1 MTSRTSVPGH
11 PRPELHEHADEASW
25 VESIVSDAASALRHD
40 VSTLERGRVLVSGGT
55 TPAPVYRALAHALSD
70 WNDIDVALVDERW
83 LPPGHPESNA
93 RLVSET
99 LLTGRVACAHFEP
112 ILVANRSFEQSVRVA
127 NDSATLATVAFLGMG
142 PDGHTASLFPHMQ
155 GLREALE
162 SQSDYI
168 GVDAGDS
175 PGAAP
180 WPRRISLTP
189 TGLAKAR
196 LRLLLVRGEHKREL
210 VLKALDGVDALE
222 LPVRA
227 ALFLP
232 GLPTRIHW
240 CP

>member
-1 MTSRTSVPGH
+1 M
-11 PRPELHEHADEASW
+11 LEHADETSW
-25 VESIVSDAASALRHD
+25 VESIVCDAANALRHD
-40 VSTLERGRVLVSGGT
+40 VSASKRGRILLSGGS
-55 TPAPVYRALAHALSD
+55 TPAPVYRALAQSLPD

-83 LPPGHPESNA
+83 LPPGHPDSNG
-93 RLVSET
+93 RLVRET
-99 LLTGRVACAHFEP
+99 LLTGRAAAAHFEP
-112 ILVANRSFEQSVRVA
+112 LLLANRSFEQTVRAA
-127 NDSATLATVAFLGMG
+127 NHSATLATVAFLGMG
-142 PDGHTASLFPHMQ
+142 PDGHTASLFPHMH

-162 SQSDYI
+162 SKSDYI
-168 GVDAGDS
+168 GIDAGDS

-189 TGLAKAR
+189 TGMAKAR
-196 LRLLLVRGEHKREL
+196 LRLLLVQGEQKRAL
-210 VLKALDGVDALE
+210 VLQALDGFDALE